1 VRAIAALVVIALSG
15 CSFIGVRAPQR
26 PPDDGRPLDPRSI
39 KCNDSQILP
48 TIDALGGAA
57 AIASAG
63 GGILVE
69 ELSETGK
76 FHNFK
81 YYYAAPLVLV
91 GIVYF
96 YSASFGTSRV
106 SRCADLKEGAS
117 TVEPIRPI
125 DFTKSKE
132 PEIEI
137 EAPPP
142 KKN

>member
-1 VRAIAALVVIALSG
+1 MVVVLGG
-15 CSFIGVRAPQR
+15 CSFVGVKAPRR
-26 PPDDGRPLDPRSI
+26 PPDDGRPYDARAV
-39 KCNDSQILP
+39 KCNDSAVLP

-57 AIASAG
+57 SLAAAG

-81 YYYAAPLVLV
+81 YYYAAPLVAL
-91 GIVYF
+91 GILYF

-106 SRCADLKEGAS
+106 TRCSELKNPGG
-117 TVEPIRPI
+117 VEPVRPI
-125 DFTKSKE
+125 DFTKE

-142 KKN
+142 KK